1 MTEYA
6 IVTTIQTGTLRV
18 EHGQVIGAQVA
29 AAIENWDA
37 IRALNAQGIGLDP
50 PLSAVTYRGQRKVI
64 VHDDPEENVLD
75 QEFKVF
81 D

>member
-1 MTEYA
+1 MTEYC
-6 IVTTIQTGTLRV
+6 IVTTIQTGTLV
-18 EHGQVIGAQVA
+18 IEHGQVIGAGIQPVV
-29 AAIENWDA
+29 ENWDA
-37 IRALNAQGIGLDP
+37 IRSLNDQGIQLDP